1 MAKRSAVS
9 PDGFFPNAEACPE
22 SSGDFGI
29 HGLTGSEANSLQ
41 RSAFAGRMPA
51 IPGGHGRP
59 GKQSLGWCERAGG
72 VRCGQVMAGLGGSAG
87 SFSFPFWRKM
97 A

>member
-29 HGLTGSEANSLQ
+29 HGLTGSEAISYQ
-41 RSAFAGRMPA
+41 RSGKTTGFNTKGRRHEDDD
-51 IPGGHGRP
+51 GG
-59 GKQSLGWCERAGG
+59 
-72 VRCGQVMAGLGGSAG
+72 
-87 SFSFPFWRKM
+87 
-97 A
+97 